1 MKNIESALNT
11 ADELIYDAGQ
21 CHDAKEQSRLM
32 RAAMLSMLEAQRL
45 IMPKN
50 GRAIDADGAREMLR
64 EARALSARSLRA
76 LKSAD
81 AALTTVLAWERT
93 YYAPEEKAA
102 MRDVEIARRK
112 IRRLMKPGQFV
123 EDESAAGDES
133 ERDQHLTDQKTASVT
148 L

>member
-1 MKNIESALNT
+1 MAFKHLIAAAEEEINRATLSKTLDDQNHHMRGAMRDMLAAL
-11 ADELIYDAGQ
+11 DLL
-21 CHDAKEQSRLM
+21 SR
-32 RAAMLSMLEAQRL
+32 
-45 IMPKN
+45 KN
-50 GRAIDADGAREMLR
+50 GAIDADGAREMLR

-102 MRDVEIARRK
+102 MRDVEISRRK

-123 EDESAAGDES
+123 EDESAAGDDGEQIGGA
-133 ERDQHLTDQKTASVT
+133 E
-148 L
+148 